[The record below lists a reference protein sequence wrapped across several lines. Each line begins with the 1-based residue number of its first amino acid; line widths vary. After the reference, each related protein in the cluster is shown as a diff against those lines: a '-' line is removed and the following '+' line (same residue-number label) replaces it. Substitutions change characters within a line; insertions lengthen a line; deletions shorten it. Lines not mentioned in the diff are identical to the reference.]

1 MTLEVLEKARDN
13 ARKSGD
19 KAALLAFNEVIAYIR
34 KMETAGKKKV
44 ELTEQMVDEGLV
56 RYCKMLK
63 DSIKEFPEGNSVRL
77 TYEEQLTILSEY
89 APAALEDEGEIE
101 KTIVITLLMNNIPIC
116 KKNKGK
122 MMKVLMPEL
131 RARHADMEVAMRVID
146 RLMTE

>member
-34 KMETAGKKKV
+34 KMETAGKKKI

-56 RYCKMLK
+56 KYCKMLK

-89 APAALEDEGEIE
+89 APAALENEGEIE
-101 KTIVITLLMNNIPIC
+101 KTIVTTLLMNNIPIC

>member
-56 RYCKMLK
+56 KYCKMLK

-89 APAALEDEGEIE
+89 APVALEDEGEIE
-101 KTIVITLLMNNIPIC
+101 KIIVTTLLMNNIPIC

-131 RARHADMEVAMRVID
+131 RARHANMEVAMKVID
-146 RLMTE
+146 CLMTE